1 MNFSGAQSETRD
13 HGRQIIS
20 SVEAVFEFGEV
31 SGDMLAVDGTV
42 SPCDGG
48 LDDLVRAPGVG
59 DAGETLKAIADDRAV
74 WIEAALGEP
83 YDRACAE
90 AGDTAQLQAN
100 RLSLGGRLDSRDERR
115 LARRPSASLSA

>member
-1 MNFSGAQSETRD
+1 MLPS
-13 HGRQIIS
+13 
-20 SVEAVFEFGEV
+20 AVLTHLKAGVRAAFGPDPV
-31 SGDMLAVDGTV
+31 LTTW
-42 SPCDGG
+42 C
-48 LDDLVRAPGVG
+48 APGVG

-100 RLSLGGRLDSRDERR
+100 RLPSVVVSTAATNGVLPGAPRPRFPPERSPPR
-115 LARRPSASLSA
+115 